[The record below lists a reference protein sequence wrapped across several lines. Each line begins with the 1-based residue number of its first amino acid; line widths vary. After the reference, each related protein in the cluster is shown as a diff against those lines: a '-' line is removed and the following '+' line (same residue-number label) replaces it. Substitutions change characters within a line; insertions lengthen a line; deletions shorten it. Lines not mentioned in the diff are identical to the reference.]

1 MSPSLRSRVYE
12 HGEVFTPPAVV
23 NRMLEHVREQLAA
36 YETRVLEPA
45 CGSGNF
51 LAPILS
57 KKLENVDLLHSSSE
71 AERFTKGLHA
81 VMSTYGIELLEDN
94 VSDCR
99 DRLLSQLER
108 WANNQEPRDWLRAA
122 QKVIRLNIVCGDA
135 LSLLQHNGQPLRFS
149 EWSISGDLVFDRR
162 EFEFSDLLAA
172 NSYGESP
179 LFQAIATHEMFTPV
193 RSQSKLELSELAGLE
208 S

>member
-108 WANNQEPRDWLRAA
+108 WANNQELRALTDQQPENARLRAA
-122 QKVIRLNIVCGDA
+122 LRQFDKQLVSNLG
-135 LSLLQHNGQPLRFS
+135 SLG
-149 EWSISGDLVFDRR
+149 
-162 EFEFSDLLAA
+162 
-172 NSYGESP
+172 
-179 LFQAIATHEMFTPV
+179 FTPSD
-193 RSQSKLELSELAGLE
+193 RSRLGLVQVKTRTKLQDIWRQKHNETAPFWKPVAHALKVGQSRPQSRYRMRNG
-208 S
+208 